1 MGDQDSSR
9 LTRTRISSRRIQSGR
24 RRRSLIRKSLASLR
38 RVRRLLL
45 KPSLRMPRN
54 LSRLSSSRRSR
65 LVSHKPR
72 RRPSSPNCLL
82 NTRKILSKSLLPF
95 LKMKLRVRRSRKRA
109 KRLRT
114 LRHLLR
120 MLRRSRPRKPVL
132 SIKLELRSKPSSN
145 HQSQLSQIPFPTQ
158 CQSQILLHS
167 RLTSLRSRRKRKR
180 RRLKSRPE
188 RLPSRPS
195 HQTQLS
201 PLLRPLRRSTRN
213 SRRLNSPPRRPL
225 RKLLLL
231 ELKLLLLPRPREPP
245 PLRVMTSSG
254 LPTCHQKYLTHSS
267 KLKLTRL
274 DTSLLRLNLERTP
287 IPIHLTLIPMMNEN

>member
-1 MGDQDSSR
+1 MPLGRKLLQRNSLR
-9 LTRTRISSRRIQSGR
+9 KR

-82 NTRKILSKSLLPF
+82 NTRKILAKSLLPF

-109 KRLRT
+109 KRLRI

-167 RLTSLRSRRKRKR
+167 RLTSLRSKRKRKR

-213 SRRLNSPPRRPL
+213 SRRLLRRPL

-287 IPIHLTLIPMMNEN
+287 IPIHLTLI